1 MGTDAG
7 GAHGSR
13 GRRQGRLFKLLR
25 RGLAGAA
32 GMRSKHGANLALD
45 ILEANGIRE
54 IALTRADGRL
64 LHISTRDKVIA
75 SEVVRRGSFA
85 RENMEAFVGLLAANG
100 LDPAALTFV
109 NIGANIG
116 TTCLNAYDCGFRRI
130 VAVEPEPENFNLLQ
144 RNLAGLEGAR
154 VRCEQAAIGE
164 AKGRATL
171 HRHSANL
178 GSHSLLAFGI
188 DRTNA
193 NAIEVPVETL
203 STVVEP
209 GDRFVLFVDVEG
221 YEPQVLRGG
230 AAEIES
236 GCAAIV
242 LEITPGR
249 YAPADAAD
257 LQNRTAA
264 FASTLAL
271 LPSRQTYPSGKLPA
285 LMASHARGHF
295 DIALVRADVS
305 SHI

>member
-1 MGTDAG
+1 MGTDAR

-13 GRRQGRLFKLLR
+13 SGRQARLFKLLR
-25 RGLAGAA
+25 RALAGAA

-45 ILEANGIRE
+45 ILEANGIHE

-75 SEVVRRGSFA
+75 SEVIRSGSFA
-85 RENMEAFVGLLAANG
+85 RENMEAFVGLLVANG

-116 TTCLNAYDCGFRRI
+116 TACLNAYDCGFRRF
-130 VAVEPEPENFNLLQ
+130 VAVEPEPENFSLLE
-144 RNLAGLEGAR
+144 RNLAGLERAS

-164 AKGRATL
+164 VRGRATL
-171 HRHSANL
+171 HRHAANL
-178 GSHSLLAFGI
+178 GSHSLLAPGM

-193 NAIEVPVETL
+193 SAIEVPVEPL
-203 STVVEP
+203 SAVVEP

-257 LQNRTAA
+257 LQMRTAA
-264 FASTLAL
+264 FASTFSL
-271 LPSRQTYPSGKLPA
+271 LPSRQAYPSGHLPA

-295 DIALVRADVS
+295 DIALVRSDLS
-305 SHI
+305 TRT